1 MMADVHTRE
10 QRSFNMS
17 RIKGRDTKPEIR
29 LRSLLHRAGYRFR
42 LHAND
47 LPGRPD
53 IVMPKHRAVIFVNG
67 CFWHRHEGCRF
78 TTTPATR
85 PEFWQ
90 NKFEGT
96 TKRDERNRDLLEK
109 SGWRVITVWEC
120 NLKASPGPTLDEILH
135 QLREPH

>member
-10 QRSFNMS
+10 QRSLNMS
-17 RIKGRDTKPEIR
+17 RIRSRDTKPEVR
-29 LRSLLHRAGYRFR
+29 LRSLLHKAGYRFR
-42 LHAND
+42 LHASE

-85 PEFWQ
+85 AEFWQ
-90 NKFEGT
+90 KKFDGT
-96 TKRDERNRDLLEK
+96 IKRDERNCDLLEK
-109 SGWRVITVWEC
+109 SGWRVIIIWEC
-120 NLKASPGPTLDEILH
+120 DLKAFPERTLGEITK
-135 QLREPH
+135 QLRKPH

>member
-1 MMADVHTRE
+1 MMADVHTKE
-10 QRSFNMS
+10 QRSLNMS
-17 RIKGRDTKPEIR
+17 RIKGRDTKPEVR

-42 LHAND
+42 LHANK

-67 CFWHRHEGCRF
+67 CFWHRHNGCRF

-96 TKRDERNRDLLEK
+96 IERDARNRELLENA
-109 SGWRVITVWEC
+109 GWRVITVWEC
-120 NLKASPGPTLDEILH
+120 DLKSFPDRTLNEITE

>member
-1 MMADVHTRE
+1 
-10 QRSFNMS
+10 MS
-17 RIKGRDTKPEIR
+17 RIKGRDTKPELW
-29 LRSLLHRAGYRFR
+29 LRSLLHKAGFRFR
-42 LHAND
+42 LHGPN

-53 IVMPKHRAVIFVNG
+53 IVLPKHRTVIFVNG

-78 TTTPATR
+78 TTMPSTR

-96 TKRDERNRDLLEK
+96 INRDRRNRGLLEEA
-109 SGWRVITVWEC
+109 GWKVVTVWEC
-120 NLKASPGPTLDEILH
+120 DLKAFPDRTLDQVAE

>member
-1 MMADVHTRE
+1 MMADVHNPE
-10 QRSFNMS
+10 QRSLNMS

-29 LRSLLHRAGYRFR
+29 LRSLLHRAGFRFR
-42 LHAND
+42 LHANK

-67 CFWHRHEGCRF
+67 CFWHRHKGCRF

-85 PEFWQ
+85 PEFWH

-96 TKRDERNRDLLEK
+96 IERDERNRELLEK
-109 SGWRVITVWEC
+109 AGWRVITVWEC
-120 NLKASPGPTLDEILH
+120 DLKSFPDRTLNEITA